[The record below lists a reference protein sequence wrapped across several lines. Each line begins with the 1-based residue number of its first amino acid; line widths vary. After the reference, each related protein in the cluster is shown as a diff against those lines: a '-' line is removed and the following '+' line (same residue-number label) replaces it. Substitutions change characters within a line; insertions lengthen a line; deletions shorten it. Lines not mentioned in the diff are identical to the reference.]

1 MVNKLMKELDDLVN
15 TYNRDKLVCKII
27 SVITII
33 CTLIFVILNMIN
45 LKITLSDWLTTIEVI
60 SGIIS
65 IILLGVFFTMIMELD
80 SSEYH
85 IKLKLREVQFQKE
98 EELCYNM
105 MIDNIKK
112 NSFY

>member
-1 MVNKLMKELDDLVN
+1 MINKLIKELDDLVN
-15 TYNRDKLVCKII
+15 AYNRDKLVCKIVSI
-27 SVITII
+27 ITTI
-33 CTLIFVILNMIN
+33 CILIFIILTMIN

-85 IKLKLREVQFQKE
+85 IKLKLREIQFQKE
-98 EELCYNM
+98 EELHYNM
-105 MIDNIKK
+105 MVDNIKK
-112 NSFY
+112 TSFY